1 MNIAPEKPT
10 VAALGFG
17 GNIGDPAAAM
27 ARALREL
34 DAHDDCRVQ
43 AVSGLYRTPPWGKTD
58 QADFFNCCALVETSL
73 TAPALLQLCLD
84 IERGMKRV
92 RTERWGPRTIDI
104 DVLTYGN
111 EAIVTEN
118 IEVPHPRM
126 TERAFVLMPLA
137 DIAPDLEVKGKPVR
151 EWLQQADGSGIVRAN
166 EKREWWTL
174 PLGDD

>member
-1 MNIAPEKPT
+1 MSIVPEKKT
-10 VAALGFG
+10 IAALGLG

-34 DAHDDCRVQ
+34 NARDDCRVL

-73 TAPALLQLCLD
+73 SAPALLQTCLD
-84 IERGMKRV
+84 IEKAMKRV

-111 EAIVTEN
+111 ESIVTES

-137 DIAPDLEVKGKPVR
+137 DIAPDLEVKGKPVQ
-151 EWLQQADGSGIVRAN
+151 EWLQLADRSGIVRAN

-174 PLGDD
+174 PPGGV

>member
-1 MNIAPEKPT
+1 MNTVPEKMT
-10 VAALGFG
+10 VAALGLG

-27 ARALREL
+27 AKALHEL
-34 DAHDDCRVQ
+34 DMHENCRLL

-111 EAIVTEN
+111 ESIVTES

-126 TERAFVLMPLA
+126 MGRAFVLMPLA
-137 DIAPDLEVKGKPVR
+137 EIAPDIEVKGKPVR
-151 EWLQQADGSGIVRAN
+151 EWLQHADRSGIVRTN

-174 PLGDD
+174 PLGND